1 MRTDAFMA
9 QYGDAID
16 DRVAEIAEEVIDEVV
31 AARCRRRSW
40 LPYALLIVVAG
51 LTILLRHNP
60 VAVAAIWAG
69 AAVWAVVGR

>member
-31 AARCRRRSW
+31 AARCRRRGW
-40 LPYALLIVVAG
+40 LPYALLTVVAG
-51 LTILLRHNP
+51 LTIVLRHSP
-60 VAVAAIWAG
+60 PAVVAIWAA